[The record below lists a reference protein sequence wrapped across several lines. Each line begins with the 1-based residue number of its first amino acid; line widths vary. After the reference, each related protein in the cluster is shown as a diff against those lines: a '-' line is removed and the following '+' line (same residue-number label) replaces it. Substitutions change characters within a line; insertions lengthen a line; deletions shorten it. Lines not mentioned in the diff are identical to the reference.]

1 VRYFPVAR
9 IFNEFQ
15 RQELTSPV
23 DVIFPAFPIW
33 YVMSPDYLRFL
44 LEPVVQYLA
53 TGRWTKVSNVPFFDF
68 IIR

>member
-1 VRYFPVAR
+1 
-9 IFNEFQ
+9 
-15 RQELTSPV
+15 V

-53 TGRWTKVSNVPFFDF
+53 TGRWTKVSNILSSDLV
-68 IIR
+68 IR

>member
-1 VRYFPVAR
+1 
-9 IFNEFQ
+9 
-15 RQELTSPV
+15 V

-53 TGRWTKVSNVPFFDF
+53 TGRWTKVSNILSSDF
-68 IIR
+68 VIR